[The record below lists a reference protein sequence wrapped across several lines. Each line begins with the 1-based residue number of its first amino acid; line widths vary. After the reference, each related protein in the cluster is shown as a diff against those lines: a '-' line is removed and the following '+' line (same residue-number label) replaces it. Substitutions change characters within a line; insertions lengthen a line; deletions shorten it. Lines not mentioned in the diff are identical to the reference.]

1 MANALVDFIKGFA
14 DYNNDSVIEIIGL
27 ETVIIE
33 NVLSVIEY
41 EQNILRVTLDEH
53 IVVVEGENLRITD
66 FIEKNII
73 VNGKIGGVRIE

>member
-41 EQNILRVTLDEH
+41 EQNILRVTLDKR

>member
-14 DYNNDSVIEIIGL
+14 DYNNDSVIEIIDM

>member
-1 MANALVDFIKGFA
+1 MASALVDFIKGFA

>member
-1 MANALVDFIKGFA
+1 MASALVDFIKGFA
-14 DYNNDSVIEIIGL
+14 DYNNDSVIEIIGM

-53 IVVVEGENLRITD
+53 IFVVEGENLRITD